1 MSKILKIVR
10 KTENILTK
18 DKAKTL
24 TCVNAVGVVATA
36 GISMRAGMNIQ
47 KKIDNGELTKADIFK
62 NVAPM
67 AASVLI
73 TEAAGIGSYKQST
86 KTIAELTLGLTS
98 AKKEYEAL
106 EQKMK
111 ESLGDEKTK
120 EIQKEAM
127 KEVANSKETTQETAI
142 VPDITGYFWWK
153 DAFSGAYF
161 YCRESDILNAWN
173 KVSKRLYIGEKV
185 YLSDFYYDI
194 ERKDQMYESY
204 SMAKEFGWSGQDS
217 LQRGCRIVLMGTDEL
232 PNGAPCRAMR
242 YSDAPKVL

>member
-1 MSKILKIVR
+1 MSKVLKTVR
-10 KTENILTK
+10 KVENIFTK

-47 KKIDNGELTKADIFK
+47 KKIDNGDLTKADIFK
-62 NVAPM
+62 NVVPM

-127 KEVANSKETTQETAI
+127 KEVANDKTTTNDS
-142 VPDITGYFWWK
+142 VMPDITGYFWWK
-153 DAFSGAYF
+153 DVFSGAYF
-161 YCRESDILNAWN
+161 YCKESDILNAWT
-173 KVSKRLYIGEKV
+173 KAAKKLYVGEKV
-185 YLSDFYYDI
+185 YLADFYYDL
-194 ERKDQMYESY
+194 ERRDQMYESY
-204 SMAKEFGWSGQDS
+204 SMAKEFGWNGLDS
-217 LQRGCRIVLMGTDEL
+217 LQRGCRIVLTGTEEL
-232 PNGAPCRAMR
+232 PNGAPCRAIR
-242 YSDAPKVL
+242 YSDTPKVL